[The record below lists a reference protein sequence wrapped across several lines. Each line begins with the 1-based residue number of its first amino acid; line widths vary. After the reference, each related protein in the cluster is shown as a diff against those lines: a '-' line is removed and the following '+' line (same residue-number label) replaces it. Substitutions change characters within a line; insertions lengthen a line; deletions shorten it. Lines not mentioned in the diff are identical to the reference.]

1 MKHILYL
8 PSWFP
13 SRRDPYPGD
22 FIKRHAEAAS
32 LYNRI
37 TVFYTAIDETI
48 KEPELMEEK
57 INENLDDLYLLLSI
71 VKRNSFTG
79 NKWSKKIFSV
89 AKNV

>member
-13 SRRDPYPGD
+13 SRSNPYPGD
-22 FIKRHAEAAS
+22 FIKRHAESAS

-37 TVFYTAIDETI
+37 TVFYTAIDEKI
-48 KEPELMEEK
+48 KQPELTEEK
-57 INENLDDLYLLLSI
+57 INNNLTIYIYYYPVLKGVLSPVI
-71 VKRNSFTG
+71 NGVKR
-79 NKWSKKIFSV
+79 FSAL